1 MSKDK
6 KEPVFKQPSKEKPVV
21 WNGVTTECS
30 ECTGGDEC
38 GSCDGVCSCVC
49 HEEVDCM
56 NCDQFTWF
64 LNVLRRELFS
74 VKGSDTDRVARMRKL
89 FQ

>member
-1 MSKDK
+1 M
-6 KEPVFKQPSKEKPVV
+6 VLLTYR
-21 WNGVTTECS
+21 GR
-30 ECTGGDEC
+30 GRG
-38 GSCDGVCSCVC
+38 VC

-64 LNVLRRELFS
+64 LNVLKRELFS